1 MLHVVKNYIKNKI
14 YRKRNPHNYT
24 SSCDFHTWNRLTVGN
39 ATYGKINAGM
49 CGQEG
54 ELHIGNY
61 CSIASGVQF
70 LVSLEHPLHYLSTY
84 PFRTIN
90 WGGWKKNYDA
100 LSKGDIIVEDDVW
113 IGLNA
118 MILSGVTIHQGAVI
132 ATGSVVTKDVPAY
145 AIAGGVPAKV
155 IKYRFPEEVI
165 EELLKIDYGCLT
177 KEMVEQHMEDLCTE
191 IQTAEQ
197 VQKMD
202 WLPRK

>member
-1 MLHVVKNYIKNKI
+1 MESPDGRERNVWENQCRHVWARRRIAH
-14 YRKRNPHNYT
+14 RKLLFHCIGGTVSGQSGASVTLPFHVPVPHYK
-24 SSCDFHTWNRLTVGN
+24 L
-39 ATYGKINAGM
+39 
-49 CGQEG
+49 
-54 ELHIGNY
+54 
-61 CSIASGVQF
+61 
-70 LVSLEHPLHYLSTY
+70 
-84 PFRTIN
+84 
-90 WGGWKKNYDA
+90 GGWKKNYDA